1 MFIHILSVVTADC
14 PTLPDCIS
22 FEGRER
28 KINIPQEIGTKYHN
42 FGILLLEDTTGDK
55 VRNMEHKYREDAE
68 RINTEILHDWI
79 AGKGKQP
86 MSWET
91 LTEVLCDIDLSI
103 LAGDIKAVKLQSP

>member
-1 MFIHILSVVTADC
+1 MFIHILSVVTADF

-28 KINIPQEIGTKYHN
+28 KINIPQEIGTKYHD

>member
-1 MFIHILSVVTADC
+1 MFIHILSVVTADFA
-14 PTLPDCIS
+14 TLPDCIS

-28 KINIPQEIGTKYHN
+28 KINIPQEIGTKYNN

-55 VRNMEHKYREDAE
+55 VRNIEHKYSKDAE
-68 RINTEILHDWI
+68 RINTEILRDWI

-86 MSWET
+86 VSWET
-91 LTEVLCDIDLSI
+91 LTEVLCAIDLSI